1 MFYLSD
7 SDSAAVKVIIKT
19 GNSARIINR
28 AHALNMRDKSVT
40 VIEVAD
46 FLELTPRTVINITS
60 NYNEAGLQK
69 ALQDDPRPGRPP
81 KFDDRIKSQIV
92 ACVCADAPEG
102 FDRWTLDLLQENFE
116 KNSIVKSISKESI
129 RLILQEHDIKP
140 WQEKMWCIAEMD
152 EEYIHK
158 MEDVLSVYDRSYS
171 AERPVICVDEKPV
184 PFRKLGATQFSVSN
198 EIVAIH

>member
-60 NYNEAGLQK
+60 NYNEGGLQK
-69 ALQDDPRPGRPP
+69 ALQDDPRPRRPP
-81 KFDDRIKSQIV
+81 KFDDRIKS
-92 ACVCADAPEG
+92 
-102 FDRWTLDLLQENFE
+102 
-116 KNSIVKSISKESI
+116 
-129 RLILQEHDIKP
+129 
-140 WQEKMWCIAEMD
+140 
-152 EEYIHK
+152 
-158 MEDVLSVYDRSYS
+158 
-171 AERPVICVDEKPV
+171 
-184 PFRKLGATQFSVSN
+184 
-198 EIVAIH
+198 